1 MPLSVQ
7 ITKVELKNYKSIHAC
22 QVDLPPLCCLVGPNG
37 AGKSNFVDALRFVA
51 DALRNGV
58 DGALRERG
66 GIDEVRRRSHG
77 RPNHFQIGLEV
88 RCSPHTTFR
97 YSFEVAAK
105 PGNGFAIQQEMAE
118 SVSAIGDPAMQARF
132 RAESGSFTRWEG
144 MPGGSEIRHPG
155 PDRLFLGMAWG
166 PFHHLRSLLLELGFC
181 NINPDRIRDLQSPDP
196 GELLLRDGAN
206 LASVLSRLARGNKAV
221 ASRIDQ
227 FLAGVVPGVDGVTV
241 KALGPKETLEFL
253 QRTPEG
259 KATKFLAASM
269 SDGTLRA
276 LGVLVGLFHLPV
288 GGYQFPLV
296 AIEEPEVAL
305 HPAAAGVLFDALREA
320 AEMRQVLITSHSPD
334 LLDLWQDIPDALL
347 AAEMEAGK
355 TLISPITPAS
365 RESIEKKLRTPGD
378 LLRMNRLKPDRSR
391 IPRPE
396 RLQLHLFGAQRC
408 TSFLSPRSWRAT
420 AKFARFQH
428 CSTDWQPTLRPA
440 RD

>member
-1 MPLSVQ
+1 
-7 ITKVELKNYKSIHAC
+7 
-22 QVDLPPLCCLVGPNG
+22 
-37 AGKSNFVDALRFVA
+37 
-51 DALRNGV
+51 
-58 DGALRERG
+58 
-66 GIDEVRRRSHG
+66 
-77 RPNHFQIGLEV
+77 
-88 RCSPHTTFR
+88 
-97 YSFEVAAK
+97 
-105 PGNGFAIQQEMAE
+105 
-118 SVSAIGDPAMQARF
+118 
-132 RAESGSFTRWEG
+132 
-144 MPGGSEIRHPG
+144 
-155 PDRLFLGMAWG
+155 
-166 PFHHLRSLLLELGFC
+166 
-181 NINPDRIRDLQSPDP
+181 
-196 GELLLRDGAN
+196 
-206 LASVLSRLARGNKAV
+206 LARGNKAV

-365 RESIEKKLRTPGD
+365 RESIEQKLRTPGD

-396 RLQLHLFGAQRC
+396 RLQLHLFGA
-408 TSFLSPRSWRAT
+408 
-420 AKFARFQH
+420 
-428 CSTDWQPTLRPA
+428 
-440 RD
+440 